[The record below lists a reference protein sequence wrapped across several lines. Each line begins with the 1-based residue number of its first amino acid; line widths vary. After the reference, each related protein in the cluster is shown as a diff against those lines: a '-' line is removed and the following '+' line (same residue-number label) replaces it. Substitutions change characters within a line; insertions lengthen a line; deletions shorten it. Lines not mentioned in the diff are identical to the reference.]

1 MSVVQQKKVVTSF
14 IQHQGMILLLRRSEK
29 VGSYKGKWAGV
40 SGYLEATSPLEQA
53 LKEINEEIGLNE
65 LQVDLV
71 NSGEPLEVL
80 DKQLNICWVVYPF
93 LFDTAV
99 PEKISLDWEH
109 VEMQWV
115 KPKEFRH
122 IATVPKLAEAYERCL
137 LNHER

>member
-1 MSVVQQKKVVTSF
+1 MIVVQPKKVVTSF
-14 IQHQGMILLLRRSEK
+14 IRHQGMILLLRRSEK

-53 LKEINEEIGLNE
+53 LKEIYEEIGLNE
-65 LQVDLV
+65 LQVDFV
-71 NSGEPLEVL
+71 NSGKPLEVF
-80 DKQLNICWVVYPF
+80 DKQLCVCWVVYPF

-115 KPKEFRH
+115 EPKALQH
-122 IATVPKLAEAYERCL
+122 LDTVPKLAETYERCL
-137 LNHER
+137 LI